1 MPERSLPTPPPPE
14 RPSFVEYSLL
24 LSLVALVG
32 MTIVTALQEKVT
44 GALFAAVLR

>member
-1 MPERSLPTPPPPE
+1 MPERPRPTPPPPG

-32 MTIVTALQEKVT
+32 MTIVTALHEKVP

>member
-1 MPERSLPTPPPPE
+1 MPERTGKTPPPPE
-14 RPSFVEYSLL
+14 RPSLVEYSLL

-32 MTIVTALQEKVT
+32 MTIVTALQEKVP